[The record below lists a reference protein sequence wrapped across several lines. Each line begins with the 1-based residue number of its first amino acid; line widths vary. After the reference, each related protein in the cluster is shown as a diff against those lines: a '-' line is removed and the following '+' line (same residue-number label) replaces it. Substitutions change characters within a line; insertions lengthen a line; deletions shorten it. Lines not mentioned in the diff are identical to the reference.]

1 MNKKYNETMIIRDG
15 KLIYAI
21 QLKDKEKD
29 KDNRSFI
36 YIDRG
41 EIYFSSSW
49 FTTNEFDFNNETHRI
64 AKEIFINQLQTS
76 IKTRVAELK
85 QLESIFKELNLSEC
99 IGTIIPDSSK
109 ILIEAKK
116 DIQEEVTKQIEEKI
130 KPIARKKKK
139 KIEENT
145 KQEN

>member
-1 MNKKYNETMIIRDG
+1 MDKKYNETMIIRDG

-116 DIQEEVTKQIEEKI
+116 DIQEEVTKQIEEQI

>member
-1 MNKKYNETMIIRDG
+1 MDKKYNETMIIRDG
-15 KLIYAI
+15 RLVYAI
-21 QLKDKEKD
+21 QLGEKEKN

-41 EIYFSSSW
+41 EIHFSNNW
-49 FTTNEFDFNNETHRI
+49 FTVNEFDFNNETHRI

-76 IKTRVAELK
+76 IKVRVAELK
-85 QLESIFKELNLSEC
+85 QLESVFGELNLLEC

-116 DIQEEVTKQIEEKI
+116 DIQKEVAKQIEEQVR
-130 KPIARKKKK
+130 PIARNKKKV
-139 KIEENT
+139 ER
-145 KQEN
+145 